1 MRLLRGAASECRG
14 SQRAGGWLEEI
25 TSDRVGS
32 YHTGSRGAAVGQ
44 TGYDEY
50 AADVEARL
58 VLKMWRFLLSNC
70 ATGRFLQG
78 AGLFYLATFAAQLCC
93 GSNRRHKVKLIAQAI
108 E

>member
-1 MRLLRGAASECRG
+1 
-14 SQRAGGWLEEI
+14 
-25 TSDRVGS
+25 
-32 YHTGSRGAAVGQ
+32 
-44 TGYDEY
+44 
-50 AADVEARL
+50 